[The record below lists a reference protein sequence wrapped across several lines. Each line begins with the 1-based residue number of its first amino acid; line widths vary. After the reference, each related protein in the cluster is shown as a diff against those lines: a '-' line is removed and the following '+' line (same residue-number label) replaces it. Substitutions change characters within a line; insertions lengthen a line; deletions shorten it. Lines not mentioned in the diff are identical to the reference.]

1 MNAYS
6 SNYLNQQ
13 ITTASPEQILIMLY
27 DGALR
32 FLAQAGTAIEQRQ
45 VEQRNHYIGKVS
57 NIITELSATLDHE
70 VGGQIAD
77 DLAALYDFML
87 RELHR
92 ANIKND
98 MQALATVEHLLTDLR
113 ETWVQAIDIARHAN
127 MTSPPAGS
135 GAYRPLSVAL

>member
-13 ITTASPEQILIMLY
+13 IASASPEQILIMLY

-32 FLAQAGTAIEQRQ
+32 FLSQAGTAIEQRQ
-45 VEQRNHYIGKVS
+45 VEQRNHFISKTRD
-57 NIITELSATLDHE
+57 IITELSATLDHE
-70 VGGQIAD
+70 IGGQIAD

-87 RELHR
+87 RELNQ

-98 MQALATVEHLLTDLR
+98 MQALSTVEHLLTELR
-113 ETWVQAIDIARHAN
+113 ETWIQAIDITRHG
-127 MTSPPAGS
+127 SAGVQPQEQAS
-135 GAYRPLSVAL
+135 YRPLSVAL